1 MQTFETSASFKIS
14 QKAWRTALYLNQ
26 KKKNKSRR
34 TFQPLHHRL
43 ILFFTYRLAQR
54 NTHFDVMKLW
64 TFRLFCL
71 LQEYVCNSMVS
82 ALFSFHFHMINK
94 SGFRSSWEKNPPSHL
109 LQISIKDD
117 KKTSHAKLISHFWKE
132 RFRQIF
138 HLT

>member
-1 MQTFETSASFKIS
+1 MQTFETSASFLIS

-26 KKKNKSRR
+26 KKNKSRR

-82 ALFSFHFHMINK
+82 ALLSFHFHMINK